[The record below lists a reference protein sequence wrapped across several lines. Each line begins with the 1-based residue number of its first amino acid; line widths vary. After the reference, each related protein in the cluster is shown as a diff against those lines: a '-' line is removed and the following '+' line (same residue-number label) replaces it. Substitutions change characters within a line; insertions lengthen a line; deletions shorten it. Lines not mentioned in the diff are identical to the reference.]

1 MTEPRGLTEQ
11 VIDQIVEQTRDQ
23 QPVLAEIVY
32 RVEPRASEL
41 IAAWQKA
48 NRDASADSTVKI
60 ELTEDAVQ
68 SWLTSLRQRKAR
80 QYFTDNAAWARQLAG
95 SGLKYSRAL
104 NLFREYQRRMIPLLM
119 GVYPAGSELETALS
133 ALDELFGA
141 NMLLIGAAYV
151 EAMQERAATDSRTM
165 VLGQVFAGATNALNN
180 LLAIVL
186 GRMAL
191 LIERTRGAEDRAE
204 LLDIQEAAARSA
216 QMVRRLQEFIRDDR
230 IDALVA
236 CDANRLLH
244 DAAEVTRFL
253 WRDQAEASGVVI
265 DVVSDFADVPPVFAR
280 PAALRE
286 AFVIIIVNA
295 IDALPRG
302 GLVTLRTERRGDSVL
317 ASVVN
322 SNLEERGR
330 VGASAPFF
338 AGSGVALSAAQ
349 NIAAEMNGKLE
360 IEVVPNRG
368 TVFTISLPVAREAS
382 EEKEKTV
389 KSSHPADVLLIDNEP
404 SLRDAFTR
412 LLALYGHR
420 VTTAENGEKGIDA
433 FKAGKF
439 DVVFTDL
446 GMPGMS
452 GWEVAREVKKL
463 DAKALV
469 VLITGWPIE
478 LSREKSRQTG
488 VDRVVSKPIEMPQ
501 VLGLIEDAVA
511 MRGRI

>member
-1 MTEPRGLTEQ
+1 MAEPRGLTEH
-11 VIDQIVEQTRDQ
+11 VIDQMVAQTRDQ
-23 QPVLAEIVY
+23 QPALADLAS
-32 RVEPRASEL
+32 RVEPLDGEL
-41 IAAWQKA
+41 IAAWQGA
-48 NRDASADSTVKI
+48 NRDASADS
-60 ELTEDAVQ
+60 AVQ
-68 SWLTSLRQRKAR
+68 IDLPENALRSWLTSLRQRKTR
-80 QYFTDNAAWARQLAG
+80 QYFVDNATWARQLADG
-95 SGLKYSRAL
+95 GLRYSRTL

-119 GVYPAGSELETALS
+119 RVYPAGTELESTLS
-133 ALDELFGA
+133 SLDELFNA

-151 EAMQERAATDSRTM
+151 EAMQERAVTDSRTM

-180 LLAIVL
+180 LLAVVL
-186 GRMAL
+186 GRMTL
-191 LIERTRGAEDRAE
+191 LIERTRAAEDRAE

-216 QMVRRLQEFIRDDR
+216 QMVRRLQEFMRDDR
-230 IDALVA
+230 IDALVT

-286 AFVIIIVNA
+286 AFVILIVNA
-295 IDALPRG
+295 VDALPRG
-302 GLVTLRTERRGDSVL
+302 GLVTLRTARRGDTVL

-322 SNLEERGR
+322 SNLAESSRSR
-330 VGASAPFF
+330 ASAPFF
-338 AGSGVALSAAQ
+338 AGSGVALSAAEK
-349 NIAAEMNGKLE
+349 IAAEMNGSLE
-360 IEVVPNRG
+360 IQVVPDHG
-368 TVFTISLPVAREAS
+368 TVFTLSLPVAQESSA
-382 EEKEKTV
+382 EKEKTMQ
-389 KSSHPADVLLIDNEP
+389 SSHPADVLLIDNEP
-404 SLRDAFTR
+404 SVRDAFTR

-420 VTTAENGEKGIDA
+420 VTTAESGEKGINA

-452 GWEVAREVKKL
+452 GWDVAREVKKF
-463 DAKALV
+463 DAQALV

-478 LSREKSRQTG
+478 LSQEKSKQTG

-501 VLGLIEDAVA
+501 VLGLIDDAVA
-511 MRGRI
+511 MRGRT